1 MGMSHR
7 SGCVVV
13 RQGLVVGWLV
23 VVQNTPDSGPSTS
36 SRLGEGLT
44 VEQALL
50 RAFARIDK
58 KIRQSTNR
66 YRAEEWKH
74 HRRDLEYIAERLRE
88 ERVL

>member
-1 MGMSHR
+1 MGMNYR

-23 VVQNTPDSGPSTS
+23 VVQNTPDGGSSTS

-58 KIRQSTNR
+58 KIRQSMNK

-74 HRRDLEYIAERLRE
+74 HRRDLEHIAERLRE
-88 ERVL
+88 EKVL